1 MPKSLKK
8 VFEETYFP
16 DKKYTYSN
24 FIIELENDKKHS
36 TVYLKTKDK
45 TIKLLRFKGELSKKK
60 SRFWRLY
67 VCKRYRI
74 LYSIKYF
81 NLCISMFKIVKLSAL
96 KQ

>member
-1 MPKSLKK
+1 MPKSLK

-24 FIIELENDKKHS
+24 FVIELENDKKHS

-45 TIKLLRFKGELSKKK
+45 TIKLLRFKGELSKKEIK
-60 SRFWRLY
+60 ISEII
-67 VCKRYRI
+67 CMQRYRI

-81 NLCISMFKIVKLSAL
+81 NLCISMFKIVKLPAL